1 MLSFYLF
8 PHAITRLTGWLA
20 VVVFFILFML
30 AHQNNYLFC
39 ATVASLP
46 FIPSKPF
53 LSLSLSHFLLL
64 SFYFG
69 VFCTFV
75 WRWSAARFS
84 IISFDNNYC
93 EFLATC
99 AFRIPNISQ
108 CCFCAW
114 WTPLFLLF
122 TIFLL
127 FLSWFHFCWI

>member
-20 VVVFFILFML
+20 VVVFFSFFSCSPIKIIIYFAPRLHRYLLF
-30 AHQNNYLFC
+30 HQNHF
-39 ATVASLP
+39 
-46 FIPSKPF
+46 
-53 LSLSLSHFLLL
+53 SLSLSHFLLL

-69 VFCTFV
+69 IFCTFV